1 VDGWIYYTAY
11 YCVQASVA
19 SLFVD
24 IYRFGELEIGI
35 SYLTIGVAVAVGG
48 YPNGEFLER
57 NYRAVAKRIGFTINK
72 VSGDGITE
80 FLTERAGTRF
90 AFYPIAVH
98 TVLLVD

>member
-1 VDGWIYYTAY
+1 MFEHPVP
-11 YCVQASVA
+11 

-48 YPNGEFLER
+48 YPNGKFLER
-57 NYRAVAKRIGFTINK
+57 NYRAVAKRIGFTMNK
-72 VSGDGITE
+72 VSGDGITK

-90 AFYPIAVH
+90 AFC
-98 TVLLVD
+98 